1 MVVLYGRPGSGPGIA
16 FITDMNTI
24 ADEGGF
30 LVVYPEALYDGGWNY
45 IEDLPGYNPHLQR
58 KRYGVCSRPGRRP
71 CRRLHRGSGA
81 AVRHRLRQWRLH
93 GPTARPR
100 GLRSLYRLC
109 LRLPSSAPP
118 FPEYVVPCAQA
129 SPAPVLFMHGTQ
141 DVGIPWDGI
150 RAQVVGRERIATF
163 FAPETWLGSLA
174 VGEVQ
179 RRKHSIVVY
188 GQRVF
193 LPCLRRGANQD
204 DVMLASNMTSA

>member
-1 MVVLYGRPGSGPGIA
+1 MEFVHAL
-16 FITDMNTI
+16 
-24 ADEGGF
+24 ADDLAADFTVDPARLFVTGFANGGF
-30 LVVYPEALYDGGWNY
+30 MA
-45 IEDLPGYNPHLQR
+45 
-58 KRYGVCSRPGRRP
+58 RRP
-71 CRRLHRGSGA
+71 AREASDRFA
-81 AVRHRLRQWRLH
+81 AFAFV
-93 GPTARPR
+93 
-100 GLRSLYRLC
+100 C
-109 LRLPSSAPP
+109 LRRPSSAPP

-129 SPAPVLFMHGTQ
+129 SPAPVLLMHGTQ

-150 RAQVVGRERIATF
+150 RARVVGRERIATF